1 MSNERTDDFLSWRS
15 RLEDPEGIPG
25 QALDDREATWER
37 LMDKL
42 RETPRRRFSGYRI
55 AAACLLLA
63 LIPAFRL
70 FQGRNGNPIG
80 PHPVTSHRATP
91 LSTPRIARQQPA
103 PDKPGP
109 QTVRPTPAPVTASGR
124 PLRAKSNRPGP
135 PTPSLDAAPPAR
147 PLDPAPPAAL
157 LAEAPPAAV
166 PPAIPET
173 PAPALTTTT
182 SNTIKHK
189 EWKVVN
195 IGEINSSLTP
205 PHGTAANA
213 SRFGLGDPA
222 INRNAGQAPQEPPG
236 IKIKFSQN

>member
-1 MSNERTDDFLSWRS
+1 MSNERIDDFLSWRS

-63 LIPAFRL
+63 LIPA
-70 FQGRNGNPIG
+70 GS
-80 PHPVTSHRATP
+80 SHR
-91 LSTPRIARQQPA
+91 LSPPIDPPRITRQQPA

-109 QTVRPTPAPVTASGR
+109 QAVHPIPATVSASGR
-124 PLRAKSNRPGP
+124 PLRAKTNRPGP
-135 PTPSLDAAPPAR
+135 PTPSPAPSPVPSPDAAPPAR
-147 PLDPAPPAAL
+147 PPAPAPPAPAL
-157 LAEAPPAAV
+157 LAEAPPAA
-166 PPAIPET
+166 ALPET

-182 SNTIKHK
+182 SKTTKHK

-213 SRFGLGDPA
+213 PRFGLGDPA
-222 INRNAGQAPQEPPG
+222 INRNAGPAPQEPPG
-236 IKIKFSQN
+236 LKIKFSQN